1 MNRLLQDLRYGLR
14 QLRRTPGF
22 TAVAVLTLALGIGAT
37 TAIFSVVYGVLLRPL
52 SYEKPNQ
59 IVRLWEVNGPGQQ
72 VNFTDP
78 NFEDLR
84 AQNQSL
90 QGLAEFRSGLESVS
104 GSPAAARI
112 MVASV
117 SRDFFSIMH
126 VNPVLGRGFAPE
138 DQHFGSTPVALVSY
152 EYWRQQLNGAVDLSA
167 IKLTIENQAV
177 AVIGVLPRGFRFPD
191 ESEIWLP
198 RELHERLPSRTAHN
212 WQVVGRLR
220 DGIPIEKANA
230 ELAAIARQ
238 IKQQHGQDVDM
249 TDVAIVRLQD
259 AMTGNIRPA
268 LMVLSAAV
276 GLLLLIACANVTNLS
291 FAKAVAR
298 EKEFAIRTAL
308 GASRG
313 QVAMQ
318 FVVEALLLSLAGG
331 AVGVLAARWGVIALV
346 RLAPPELANVSD
358 VPVRVPVLLFAL
370 GISLTLAVALGVFS
384 AFRATSTDVRPALAE
399 HGGSKSGAPRTQGL
413 SRAIVSG
420 QLAITLLLLT
430 GAGLLG
436 RSLLRVLSIDPGFQT
451 ENVVT
456 MDLALSFADKEAD
469 KVRRVQFLNELFTKM
484 SAIPGVTEVGGTGRL
499 PFTPPLS
506 DGTYVIMAPGEQPP
520 AAMEELEEWSH
531 HAARTGYANYRPVSE
546 GYFSTL
552 EIPLLRGR
560 LFGDA
565 DTMSAPHVALISQSL
580 AREKWPN
587 QNPLG
592 ETIEFGN
599 MDGDLRPLT
608 IVGVV
613 GDVRE
618 DSLEKPPG
626 PTIYVN
632 YRQRPQA
639 TYHFTILMRNG
650 GDPSAVI
657 SSARTIVR
665 EIDPTVPPTFS
676 TFIQVLSSSLE
687 SRRFNLLL
695 VGAFGGTALLLAVV
709 GLYGVMAYAVTRRTS
724 EFGIRMAL
732 GASSSNIRGIVLR
745 QGLKVAVTGVTVGI
759 AGALV
764 LTRILRSLLF
774 GLSATDP
781 VTFTGVAALLIF
793 VALVA
798 CYIPAHRATKVDPMV
813 ALRYE

>member
-484 SAIPGVTEVGGTGRL
+484 SGIPGVTEVGGTGRL